1 MVDVAGL
8 GHADDRMDQE
18 PAADL
23 LCGSLGQLL
32 VGAVERVAGLEG
44 DDLGPAQVLEVRPQL
59 GRGPPQ
65 LDEVVMGGVRI
76 TSSRPAA

>member
-23 LCGSLGQLL
+23 PGRSLGELF
-32 VGAVERVAGLEG
+32 VRAVQGIAGLER
-44 DDLGPAQVLEVRPQL
+44 DDPA
-59 GRGPPQ
+59 
-65 LDEVVMGGVRI
+65 
-76 TSSRPAA
+76 PA